1 MGGRGL
7 ARDGS
12 AGILEKFR
20 RRFGRETT
28 SGRFIPEIDG
38 LRFPAIAI
46 VVLAHLCSL
55 IMFRVGRTMPVTRAE
70 WPIVAADRHAQE
82 GVVLFF
88 IISGF
93 VLALPFARARLL
105 GDRPVS
111 LSAYFL
117 RRVTR
122 LEPPYLISLF
132 ILFVAKVGGR
142 AVHLA
147 TDQGSTGTLT
157 EHFLISAAYLHNLVY
172 GTASIINGVAW
183 SLEIEIQFYV
193 LVPLLAAVFSLRS
206 AAMRRTVL
214 LATVVVAIA
223 LQQAF
228 MAPIGR
234 VAFSI
239 LGFLQYFMLGF
250 LLADIYLT
258 EPALSAPA
266 RRYAWDVVALAA
278 WVTVLVA
285 WTSGDAGR
293 ALVPFAAFVAF
304 VAVFRG
310 PITRRCFTNPIITT
324 IGGMCYSIYLIHFWL
339 LSNSMKLFFAHRPV
353 ASAFWPEMWH
363 VGLPSLL
370 ITLPICGLFYLLIE
384 RPCMDRRWPRRLA
397 SWWHTKVLK
406 SAHPAAASG
415 AENA

>member
-1 MGGRGL
+1 MQVSGF
-7 ARDGS
+7 ADGS
-12 AGILEKFR
+12 GAGLMGRFR

-38 LRFPAIAI
+38 LRFPAITI

-55 IMFRVGRTMPVTRAE
+55 IMLRVGRTVPLSPAE
-70 WPIVAADRHAQE
+70 RPIFAAEQHAQE

-105 GDRPVS
+105 GDAPVS
-111 LSAYFL
+111 LRAYFL

-147 TDQGSTGTLT
+147 TDQGSTSVLT
-157 EHFLISAAYLHNLVY
+157 EHFLVSAAYLHNLVY

-183 SLEIEIQFYV
+183 SLEIEIQFYL
-193 LVPLLAAVFSLRS
+193 LVPLLAAVFSIRS
-206 AAMRRTVL
+206 AALRRTVL
-214 LATVVVAIA
+214 LTAIVVAIG

-228 MAPIGR
+228 MPPIGR
-234 VAFSI
+234 VALSI
-239 LGFLQYFMLGF
+239 FGFVQYFLLGF

-266 RRYAWDVVALAA
+266 CRYAWDVVALVA
-278 WVTVLVA
+278 WVAVLVA

-310 PITRRCFTNPIITT
+310 PITRRCFTNPIVTT
-324 IGGMCYSIYLIHFWL
+324 VGGMCYSIYLLHFWL
-339 LSNSMKLFFAHRPV
+339 LSNSVKLFFSHRPV
-353 ASAFWPEMWH
+353 ASTFWPEIWR
-363 VGLPSLL
+363 VGLPSLA
-370 ITLPICGLFYLLIE
+370 IALPICGLFYLLIE
-384 RPCMDRRWPRRLA
+384 RPCMDRHWPHRLAGWWMAKVRLLRAVPRRA
-397 SWWHTKVLK
+397 
-406 SAHPAAASG
+406 
-415 AENA
+415 